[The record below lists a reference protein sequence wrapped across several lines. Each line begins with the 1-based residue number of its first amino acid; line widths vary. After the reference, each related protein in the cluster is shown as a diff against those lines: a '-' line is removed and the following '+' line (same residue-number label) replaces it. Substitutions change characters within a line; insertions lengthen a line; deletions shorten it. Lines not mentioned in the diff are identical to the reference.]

1 MGIPRFSVNE
11 DGMTFG
17 NYIGTNQQNAFSVL
31 SDGSMYL
38 NDSLTIG
45 DTSNEHIAIN
55 SGSMKLKNSSLQNI
69 VITYDNTTSSITLN
83 NPTGIDSS
91 RVVIKALIMTDTKIP
106 ISVRTYDSQ
115 GNYSSI
121 TPTGISSSNGV
132 DKWII
137 INNGYI
143 AVHTPE
149 GSDTGWTGT
158 KNGLRFQCGICVGEA

>member
-1 MGIPRFSVNE
+1 
-11 DGMTFG
+11 
-17 NYIGTNQQNAFSVL
+17 
-31 SDGSMYL
+31 MYL
-38 NDSLTIG
+38 NDSLTVG
-45 DTSNEHIAIN
+45 DTSNEHITIDN
-55 SGSMKLKNSSLQNI
+55 GSMKLKNSSLQNI
-69 VITYDNTTSSITLN
+69 IITYDNTTSSITLN

-91 RVVIKALIMTDTKIP
+91 RVVIKALDDDAEDS
-106 ISVRTYDSQ
+106 ISVRAYDSQ

-121 TPTGISSSNGV
+121 TPTGISSSNGI

-158 KNGLRFQCGICVGEA
+158 KNGLRFQCGICVGTA